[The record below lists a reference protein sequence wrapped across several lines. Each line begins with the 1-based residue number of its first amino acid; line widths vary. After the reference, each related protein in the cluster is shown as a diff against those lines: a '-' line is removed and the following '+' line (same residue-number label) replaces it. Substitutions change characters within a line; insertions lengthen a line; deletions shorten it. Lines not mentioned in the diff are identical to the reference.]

1 MMLNPYHLQ
10 NYYFVECQ
18 IRRARIGC
26 YKLKSKYM
34 EARLDKDDIRLPY
47 KIVNPDEIFE
57 SVKSSI
63 NNAELKDS
71 LKLSRIQLPVDD
83 NNYQEENPI
92 ADYQTQS
99 PSFNTSTSH
108 EDSPSPTDAVEEKS
122 MYHQGC

>member
-1 MMLNPYHLQ
+1 MLNPFHLQ

-18 IRRARIGC
+18 IKRALQIWC

-34 EARLDKDDIRLPY
+34 EARLDKDEIKVPY
-47 KIVNPDEIFE
+47 GIVNPDEIFE

-71 LKLSRIQLPVDD
+71 LKLSRKQLPVDD

-92 ADYQTQS
+92 GDYQTIAEFQYLYQS
-99 PSFNTSTSH
+99 WR
-108 EDSPSPTDAVEEKS
+108 
-122 MYHQGC
+122 